1 MKTLQDIIVKS
12 SVTGNSS
19 VPLGKIK
26 VCILHVHVSGPSI
39 HAFAIS
45 LFCGLF
51 DPSPCTTMLCM
62 YICMHVTSMT
72 R

>member
-19 VPLGKIK
+19 VPLGKTK
-26 VCILHVHVSGPSI
+26 VCILHAHVSGPSI

-51 DPSPCTTMLCM
+51 DLSPRSNM
-62 YICMHVTSMT
+62 YNYVVYVHLYACS
-72 R
+72 